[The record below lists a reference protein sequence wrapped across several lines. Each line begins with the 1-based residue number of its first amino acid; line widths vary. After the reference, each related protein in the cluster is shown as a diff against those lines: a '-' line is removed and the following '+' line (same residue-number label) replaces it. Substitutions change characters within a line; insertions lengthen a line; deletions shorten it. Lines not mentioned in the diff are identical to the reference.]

1 MPWRSSSS
9 FWDPILLRPSCKDLW
24 ASEILRKF
32 QAAFIL
38 YILNDTLLSSSQYG
52 EFICSYFLKQFRRK
66 DKILSLF
73 SSPQAGVGDASF
85 LLPSSPPLPCH
96 FFTMAEYAY
105 CMSFISQ
112 KFPWNAPRVLW
123 MEKVGSW
130 IPHLLPVIGANEN
143 WVSQERG
150 WQSWSVLSVTSLTFS
165 EGFCK
170 TVVHFHWELC
180 IATIAVAQ
188 SCRWLEKHQLK
199 KSFSLRE
206 ISSSIHQDLGFLL
219 DSKVCNTYKFSI
231 APQLPVLIYWQGE
244 RKSCSVNSS
253 ICFMQLNT

>member
-85 LLPSSPPLPCH
+85 LLPSSLSSFTLPLFHNGWICLLHVFHLPEVPLKCSS
-96 FFTMAEYAY
+96 
-105 CMSFISQ
+105 SFV
-112 KFPWNAPRVLW
+112 N
-123 MEKVGSW
+123 G
-130 IPHLLPVIGANEN
+130 
-143 WVSQERG
+143 
-150 WQSWSVLSVTSLTFS
+150 
-165 EGFCK
+165 EG
-170 TVVHFHWELC
+170 WELNSAFVTC
-180 IATIAVAQ
+180 DWSQ
-188 SCRWLEKHQLK
+188 
-199 KSFSLRE
+199 RE
-206 ISSSIHQDLGFLL
+206 LSI
-219 DSKVCNTYKFSI
+219 T
-231 APQLPVLIYWQGE
+231 GE
-244 RKSCSVNSS
+244 RMTVLVCALSYKPDLFWG
-253 ICFMQLNT
+253 IL